1 AVTNGIEIC
10 DLSTLMQWNSHP
22 AIPPP
27 QTSKKPLDIPSKN
40 ILDSVSKK
48 SLDITEKERTSNL
61 SSLFAGECL
70 HA

>member
-1 AVTNGIEIC
+1 
-10 DLSTLMQWNSHP
+10 LSTLMQWNSHP

-48 SLDITEKERTSNL
+48 PLDITSLGEKTPTNTRRPSVRGSREVAKIN
-61 SSLFAGECL
+61 
-70 HA
+70 H